1 MKKAV
6 VIVAGG
12 SGTRMRSDIPKQFL
26 LLRGKPILMHT
37 IERFYYF
44 CNDIKIVVVLPNDEI
59 ERWKHLCSEYHFTI
73 QHDVT
78 QGGETR
84 YHSVKNGLLLVD
96 NNCIV
101 GIHDGVR
108 PLVSTSVIERC
119 YNEAATGR
127 AVIPVI
133 PAVDSL
139 RMVTATGNAAI
150 DRSAI
155 RLVQTPQVFPSNML
169 MNAYKQEYTPTF
181 TDDASVVE
189 SYGLAITLVDGNIEN
204 IKITNP
210 IDLTIADRVYD
221 NVI

>member
-26 LLRGKPILMHT
+26 LLRGKPILMYT
-37 IERFYYF
+37 IERFYNF
-44 CNDIKIVVVLPNDEI
+44 CNDIKIVVVLPKDEI

-73 QHDVT
+73 QHNVT

-84 YHSVKNGLLLVD
+84 YHSVKNGLALVD
-96 NNCIV
+96 NDCIV

-119 YNEAATGR
+119 YNEAATGK

-139 RMVTATGNAAI
+139 RMVTATGNTAI
-150 DRSAI
+150 DRSTI

-169 MNAYKQEYTPTF
+169 MDAYKQEYAPTF

-189 SYGLAITLVDGNIEN
+189 SFGLAITLVDGNIEN

-210 IDLTIADRVYD
+210 IDLTIADRVFD
-221 NVI
+221 SVI

>member
-37 IERFYYF
+37 IERFYNF
-44 CNDIKIVVVLPNDEI
+44 CNDIKIVVVLPKDEI

-73 QHDVT
+73 QHKVA

-84 YHSVKNGLLLVD
+84 YHSVKNGLALVD
-96 NNCIV
+96 NDCIV

-119 YNEAATGR
+119 YNEADTGK

-139 RMVTATGNAAI
+139 RMVTATGNTAI
-150 DRSAI
+150 DRSPI

-169 MNAYKQEYTPTF
+169 MAAYKQEYTPTF

-189 SYGLAITLVDGNIEN
+189 SFGLAITLVDGNIEN

-210 IDLTIADRVYD
+210 IDLTIADRVFD
-221 NVI
+221 SVI

>member
-26 LLRGKPILMHT
+26 LLRGRPILMHT
-37 IERFYYF
+37 IERFYSY
-44 CNDIKIVVVLPNDEI
+44 CNDIKIVVVLPKDEL
-59 ERWKHLCSEYHFTI
+59 ERWKHLCSEYQFTI
-73 QHDVT
+73 QHSLT

-84 YHSVKNGLLLVD
+84 YHSVRNGLALVD
-96 NNCIV
+96 SDTIV

-108 PLVSTSVIERC
+108 PLVSTLVIEKC
-119 YNEAATGR
+119 YDEAATGK

-133 PAVDSL
+133 PAIDSL
-139 RMVTATGNAAI
+139 RMVSATGNAVV

-155 RLVQTPQVFPSNML
+155 RLVQTPQVFPHKML
-169 MNAYKQEYTPTF
+169 VEAYYKGYSPTF

-189 SYGLAITLVDGNIEN
+189 AYGQSITLVDGNIEN

-210 IDLTIADRVYD
+210 IDLIIADRVYD
-221 NVI
+221 SVI

>member
-12 SGTRMRSDIPKQFL
+12 SGTRMRSNIPKQFL

-37 IERFYYF
+37 IERFYNY
-44 CNDIKIVVVLPNDEI
+44 CNDIRIVVVLPKDEI

-73 QHDVT
+73 QHDVN

-84 YHSVKNGLLLVD
+84 YHSVKNGLALVD
-96 NNCIV
+96 SDCIV

-108 PLVSTSVIERC
+108 PLVSTLVIEKC
-119 YNEAATGR
+119 YNEAASGK

-139 RMVTATGNAAI
+139 RMVTTTGNTAI
-150 DRSAI
+150 DRSSI
-155 RLVQTPQVFPSNML
+155 RLVQTPQVFPSKML
-169 MNAYKQEYTPTF
+169 ADAYKQEYTPAF

-189 SYGLAITLVDGNIEN
+189 ACGKSITLVDGNIEN

-210 IDLTIADRVYD
+210 IDLTIADRVFD
-221 NVI
+221 SVI

>member
-26 LLRGKPILMHT
+26 LLRGRPILMHT
-37 IERFYYF
+37 IERFYRY
-44 CNDIKIVVVLPNDEI
+44 CNDIKIVVVLPKDEL
-59 ERWKHLCSEYHFTI
+59 ERWTRLCCECQFTV
-73 QHDVT
+73 QHSLT

-84 YHSVKNGLLLVD
+84 YHSVKNGLKLVD
-96 NNCIV
+96 DDSIV

-108 PLVSTSVIERC
+108 PLVSTTVIEEC
-119 YNEAATGR
+119 YDEAATGK

-139 RMVTATGNAAI
+139 RMVTATGNSAM

-155 RLVQTPQVFPSNML
+155 RLVQTPQVFPKMML
-169 MNAYKQEYTPTF
+169 AAAYEQGYSPTF

-189 SYGLAITLVDGNIEN
+189 ACGQAITLVDGNIEN

-210 IDLTIADRVYD
+210 IDLIIADRVYD
-221 NVI
+221 SVI